1 MSSLAIV
8 FQLWACA
15 VKADPP
21 LEGPDGPQIV
31 TGQRS
36 IPVVVTG

>member
-1 MSSLAIV
+1 VPGKPGSRP
-8 FQLWACA
+8 A
-15 VKADPP
+15 VTRRVRTA
-21 LEGPDGPQIV
+21 PQIV